1 MQKRKRSAGPSASA
15 FVGRLATSKITTFQ
29 WKRKRG
35 SGGSGSKIHR
45 FRIPA
50 WKYCS
55 VLKASSNINGILT
68 FWECGV
74 WPLTMTW
81 TFLDEYSLFQEIKNV
96 LGPLVLRLDN
106 VVLNYDHIWISLS
119 LISFNS
125 LLFFRMAKNVYNWVK
140 SSRTVLGTIFAA
152 LQFFRF
158 PWCPTSL
165 WHFGGS
171 LEYGEG
177 SYRFRLPTYPYDDQT
192 SHLSVFTQ
200 KMTLTKSPVLLA
212 LVMKAFRDSR
222 STRN

>member
-1 MQKRKRSAGPSASA
+1 MRRQSTGIPRCWTHLVMVPGNKLLFLLLELFNDVLLQRLNVASVVPSAGLDIAGTAGVSCMNVQWRVDHENMKTRN
-15 FVGRLATSKITTFQ
+15 FFATAKIWVRVYSK
-29 WKRKRG
+29 
-35 SGGSGSKIHR
+35 
-45 FRIPA
+45 
-50 WKYCS
+50 Y
-55 VLKASSNINGILT
+55 
-68 FWECGV
+68 
-74 WPLTMTW
+74 
-81 TFLDEYSLFQEIKNV
+81 
-96 LGPLVLRLDN
+96 
-106 VVLNYDHIWISLS
+106 
-119 LISFNS
+119 ISFNS

>member
-1 MQKRKRSAGPSASA
+1 MLTVGYLTKPCNLSASPTPCD
-15 FVGRLATSKITTFQ
+15 FWLESNDHLKTTSPLSKILIF
-29 WKRKRG
+29 KRIDLFTNIG
-35 SGGSGSKIHR
+35 Q
-45 FRIPA
+45 
-50 WKYCS
+50 
-55 VLKASSNINGILT
+55 SS
-68 FWECGV
+68 
-74 WPLTMTW
+74 
-81 TFLDEYSLFQEIKNV
+81 
-96 LGPLVLRLDN
+96 
-106 VVLNYDHIWISLS
+106 
-119 LISFNS
+119 ISFNS
-125 LLFFRMAKNVYNWVK
+125 LLFFRMAKNVYIWVK

-158 PWCPTSL
+158 PWCPTSF